1 MAIYTKTGDR
11 GTTALVSGT
20 RISKADPRVCAYGDM
35 DELISMLAVLR
46 CSLSE
51 QHQPLLRK
59 IQENLMWASAHVAT
73 EKPVDKL
80 KSFSDEEI
88 VALEKEIDRMT
99 AEIPPM
105 RSFVLPGQP
114 REAAECHLARTICRR
129 AERSVIALNDE
140 RDEVVRAA
148 RYLNRLSDYLFTL
161 ARYQH
166 VELNISEDFWLP

>member
-35 DELISMLAVLR
+35 DELIAAIAVLR
-46 CSLSE
+46 CSLSDE
-51 QHQPLLRK
+51 HQALLRR

-73 EKPVDKL
+73 EKPVEKL
-80 KSFSDEEI
+80 KTFSDDEI

-99 AEIPPM
+99 AQLPPM
-105 RSFVLPGQP
+105 RSFVLPGAP
-114 REAAECHLARTICRR
+114 RSAAECHLARTVCRR
-129 AERSVIALNDE
+129 AERSVIALQDE
-140 RDEVVRAA
+140 NEEVLRAA

-166 VELNISEDFWLP
+166 LESHICEDFWLP

>member
-114 REAAECHLARTICRR
+114 RAAAECHLARTICRR

>member
-35 DELISMLAVLR
+35 DELIASIALLR

-51 QHQPLLRK
+51 EHQPVLRK

-80 KSFSDEEI
+80 KTFSDEEI

-99 AEIPPM
+99 AALPPM
-105 RSFVLPGQP
+105 RSFVLPGAP
-114 REAAECHLARTICRR
+114 RAAAECHVARTVCRR
-129 AERSVIALNDE
+129 AERSVIALEDTNE
-140 RDEVVRAA
+140 EVLRAA

-166 VELNISEDFWLP
+166 VESNISEDFWLP

>member
-99 AEIPPM
+99 AQLPPM

-148 RYLNRLSDYLFTL
+148 RYLNRLSDYLFTS